1 MLQRF
6 FRGGVFM
13 NFCIGRHVLGDCLE
27 VMRRIPDCTADMI
40 LRIL

>member
-6 FRGGVFM
+6 FREGYLL
-13 NFCIGRHVLGDCLE
+13 NFCFGRHVLGDCLE